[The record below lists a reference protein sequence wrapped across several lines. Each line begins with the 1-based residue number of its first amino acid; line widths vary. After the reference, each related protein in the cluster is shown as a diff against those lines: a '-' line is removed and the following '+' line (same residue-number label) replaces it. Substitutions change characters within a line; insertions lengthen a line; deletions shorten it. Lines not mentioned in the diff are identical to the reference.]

1 MSDKQNWKGNRSQRG
16 APYSLEEFQQ
26 KHDLTPEVAQDLFA
40 RFGPSAIELDLLMF
54 AKRKVPSLGMI
65 AKDFEL

>member
-1 MSDKQNWKGNRSQRG
+1 MSDKQNSKSNRPQRG

-40 RFGPSAIELDLLMF
+40 RFGPSAIELDLLMS
-54 AKRKVPSLGMI
+54 AKRKVPSLAVI

>member
-1 MSDKQNWKGNRSQRG
+1 MSDKNSNSNRPKRG

-26 KHDLTPEVAQDLFA
+26 KHDLTPEVARDLFA
-40 RFGPSAIELDLLMF
+40 RFGPSAIELDLLMS

-65 AKDFEL
+65 ARDFEL